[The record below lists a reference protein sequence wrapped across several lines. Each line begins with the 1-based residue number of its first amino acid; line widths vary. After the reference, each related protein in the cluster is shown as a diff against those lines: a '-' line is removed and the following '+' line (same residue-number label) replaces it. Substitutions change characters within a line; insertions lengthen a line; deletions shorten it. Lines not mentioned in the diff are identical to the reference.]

1 MRHPTYGRIVTE
13 GLGEYSGAFCRF
25 QVLSNAV
32 GQGKPQSE
40 LSNVSE
46 DVVRRPDGRCQYT
59 GRFIMSSSPNRIVA
73 TVFGAVYLLVGL
85 LGFAVTGGV
94 GFIATEGGLLL
105 GIFEVN
111 PLHNIA
117 HLLIGAALLVAGLAN
132 ARAAKGV
139 NTTVGAVYLLLG
151 IVGFFLAGTSA
162 NILALN
168 VPDHFLHLASAVVLL
183 GVGLGTERNVP
194 RTAGV

>member
-1 MRHPTYGRIVTE
+1 
-13 GLGEYSGAFCRF
+13 
-25 QVLSNAV
+25 
-32 GQGKPQSE
+32 
-40 LSNVSE
+40 
-46 DVVRRPDGRCQYT
+46 
-59 GRFIMSSSPNRIVA
+59 MSSSPNRIVA

-94 GFIATEGGLLL
+94 GFISNEGGLLL

-151 IVGFFLAGTSA
+151 IVGFFLTGPA

-183 GVGLGTERNVP
+183 GVGLGTERNIP
-194 RTAGV
+194 RTAAV